1 MSIKTKLRLAFAFLI
16 GIFVAFG
23 FIVLQVLSAVSN
35 DSSLIATDIL
45 TAVRTTYAIDV
56 ATSDYRTAELLHVLS
71 KDAGGMDAYEK
82 TMERLKGEIA
92 AHRAEY
98 ELLVDTPEERQ
109 RYDSFARSYAA
120 YLAGST
126 KMIALSRE
134 DQIADAT
141 TMIKQSAH
149 LFESLS
155 GELEELVRLATT
167 QAAAANGNTAKLIGT
182 SRMLI
187 LGGLAVVLVFGG
199 ICLWAVDTGIG
210 RPIVAMTGTLNK
222 LAEGDFAPTA
232 APVQRADD
240 IGQMARAV
248 EATGM
253 AVRALA
259 SDLGELVEAANGG
272 MLSTRV
278 EVIGHGGDYATLVKG
293 MNELIEGLTRPLFE
307 VVEVMQMLAA
317 GDLRGRM
324 TGAYE
329 GDLRALKANLNRS
342 LDALVTLLSEVGTVS
357 AAVAQGDLTRTVAG
371 TYQGEYARLKT
382 DLNQAV
388 EHLRTLVADIAGDT
402 EQTAVSVTQTTAAA
416 RQVADL
422 SASQLGVLTTVA
434 AGIGQTSAAV
444 DTIAHNAERGSE
456 LAARTTAFA
465 EDGRARLLRLAGSVE
480 RIAGAHERI
489 EQITGK
495 IARISDKTH
504 ILSLNAGIEAAR
516 AGQEG
521 RGFGIVAQQIGRLA
535 EEAAVAAQDI
545 EQIIA
550 ESTQLVR
557 SGVAVTGEAQ
567 TAIEQIAEAAQ
578 DSSGVVQAISVAITQ
593 QSAAVRDLHERVSSL
608 RASSQ
613 GAAGAAEEI
622 CATMEELARMIHRTR
637 DQISRF
643 VLVPSES
650 RVPCPPLSPASSAN
664 S

>member
-1 MSIKTKLRLAFAFLI
+1 MTIKTKLRLAFAFLI
-16 GIFVAFG
+16 GAFVAFG
-23 FIVLQVLSAVSN
+23 LIVLHVLSAVSA
-35 DSSLIATDIL
+35 DSNVVATDVL

-56 ATSDYRTAELLHVLS
+56 ATSDYRATELLHVLS
-71 KDAGGMDAYEK
+71 NDAAGMQTYEK
-82 TMERLKGEIA
+82 TMARLKDHIA
-92 AHRAEY
+92 ALRAEY
-98 ELLVDTPEERQ
+98 EPLVDTPEER
-109 RYDSFARSYAA
+109 RHYDSFARNYAA
-120 YLAGST
+120 YLANSGKMLLLSQRNENTDAAST
-126 KMIALSRE
+126 IKQATELFNALS
-134 DQIADAT
+134 AD
-141 TMIKQSAH
+141 
-149 LFESLS
+149 
-155 GELEELVRLATT
+155 LEALVGL
-167 QAAAANGNTAKLIGT
+167 AAARAASANRDTAELIGD
-182 SRMLI
+182 SRTLI

-210 RPIVAMTGTLNK
+210 RPIATMTGTLNR
-222 LAEGDFAPTA
+222 LADGDFTPATA
-232 APVQRADD
+232 AAERADD

-259 SDLGELVEAANGG
+259 GDLGELVEAANAGA
-272 MLSTRV
+272 LSARA
-278 EVIGHGGDYATLVKG
+278 EVIGHSGEYAALVKG

-324 TGAYE
+324 AGAYE
-329 GDLRALKANLNRS
+329 GDLRALKVNLNRS
-342 LDALVTLLSEVGTVS
+342 LDALVNLLSELGAVS

-371 TYQGEYARLKT
+371 TYQGDFALLKAN
-382 DLNQAV
+382 LNKAV
-388 EHLRTLVADIAGDT
+388 EHLRGLIADIAADAG
-402 EQTAVSVTQTTAAA
+402 QTAVAITQTTAAA
-416 RQVADL
+416 RQVADESSRQL
-422 SASQLGVLTTVA
+422 STLITVA
-434 AGIGQTSAAV
+434 AGIGQTATAV

-456 LAARTTAFA
+456 LAARASACA
-465 EDGRARLLRLAGSVE
+465 EDGRSRLVRLAEAVE
-480 RIAGAHERI
+480 RIATAHERI

-521 RGFGIVAQQIGRLA
+521 RGFGVVAQQIGRLA
-535 EEAAVAAQDI
+535 EEAAVAAHDI

-557 SGVAVTGEAQ
+557 LGVTTTAEAR
-567 TAIEQIAEAAQ
+567 TAIERIAEAAQ
-578 DSSGVVQAISVAITQ
+578 DSGGTVQAISAAISQ
-593 QSAAVRDLHERVSSL
+593 QSAAVKDLHERVSSL

-613 GAAGAAEEI
+613 GNAGAAEEI

-643 VLVPSES
+643 ALVPSES
-650 RVPCPPLSPASSAN
+650 RATCPPLSYASSAN